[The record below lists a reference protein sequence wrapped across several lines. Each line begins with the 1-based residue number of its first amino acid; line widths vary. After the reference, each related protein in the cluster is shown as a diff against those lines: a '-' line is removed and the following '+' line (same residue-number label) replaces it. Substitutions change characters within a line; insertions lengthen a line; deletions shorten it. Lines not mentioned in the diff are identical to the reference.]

1 MTGLVGSSIRRI
13 AGFCGVLAAVGLIA
27 VPVALAN
34 NNTIDATATVQF
46 SGVIDSPTS
55 CTRAPTQAVID
66 WGDGTATTMG
76 TISGNAVSGTHT
88 YATSA
93 EGSNGGTI
101 TLTGGGC
108 SGTVTD
114 SFTANVAP
122 PPPEFTECPA
132 VDQDTGCQYL
142 IEVNNSTETVLN
154 DPNQGPYEAS
164 DDSLIGVLNNSS
176 SPVSEL
182 PLAVPGSVLFGFDG
196 DGICDPGGPPV
207 PAGCAPQPGT
217 TAGTDCTQGLG
228 GTCAF
233 PVPSGEP
240 AGYTEPG
247 GSTGVPQN
255 GYEGPTTWFS
265 NVSTD
270 TSSGVVHF
278 SPALQPGQSTYF
290 GLEEPPV
297 GTTIGVGG
305 TAPLPGGM
313 SPPTVT
319 STGASFS
326 ALVNPNGQATTA
338 YFQYGL
344 DLKYS
349 KLGGSGP
356 DYTNSTPVQSFAGN
370 FTDDFVNASV
380 SGLVPNALYHVRL
393 VATNAAGTT
402 FGPDMT
408 FTTTHGG
415 TPGSP
420 TLGKTFNVS
429 TVSGLVLIKVHGV
442 FIPLTELTQI
452 PKNTVINA
460 LHGTLSLTSAV
471 PGGHPAADTAAAKG
485 KKHKGSSK
493 TATQKGNFG
502 GAIFKI
508 SQATGGPSKGQVTL
522 TIVENAF
529 KGAPTYSTCKKG
541 KAADAT
547 VAKSSSKTLQLL
559 HASAKGKFTT
569 KGRYGAATVLG
580 TKWTISD
587 RCDGTLI
594 HDVTDSVKVT
604 DFVHHKTIILHAG
617 QSYLAM
623 KP

>member
-1 MTGLVGSSIRRI
+1 M
-13 AGFCGVLAAVGLIA
+13 LAVVALIA
-27 VPVALAN
+27 APAALAN
-34 NNTIDATATVQF
+34 GDTINATATVQF
-46 SGVIDSPTS
+46 SGAVDNPAS
-55 CTRAPTQAVID
+55 CNAVGGSATAMID
-66 WGDGTATTMG
+66 WGDGTADTTG
-76 TISGNAVSGTHT
+76 TISASDVISGTHT
-88 YATSA
+88 YAATGTY
-93 EGSNGGTI
+93 EGSVTITGRNCNGGD
-101 TLTGGGC
+101 GA
-108 SGTVTD
+108 TD
-114 SFTANVAP
+114 SFTANVAAP
-122 PPPEFTECPA
+122 PPQFTECPA
-132 VDQDTGCQYL
+132 VFDDTGCQYL
-142 IEVNNSTETVLN
+142 IQVNNGTETVLN
-154 DPNQGPYEAS
+154 DPNQGPYEGAE
-164 DDSLIGVLNNSS
+164 DSLIGVVNNSS

-182 PLAVPGSVLFGFDG
+182 PLAVPGSDLFGFDG
-196 DGICDPGGPPV
+196 DGICDAGGPPI
-207 PAGCAPQPGT
+207 PSGCAPQSGT
-217 TAGTDCTQGLG
+217 PAGTDCTQGAG

-240 AGYTEPG
+240 AGYIEPA
-247 GSTGVPQN
+247 GSSGVPQN

-278 SPALQPGQSTYF
+278 SPPIPPGGSTYF
-290 GLEEPPV
+290 SLEEPPAN
-297 GTTIGVGG
+297 TTIGVGG

-319 STGASFS
+319 STGANFS
-326 ALVNPNGQATTA
+326 ALVNPNGQATTG

-356 DYTNSTPVQSFAGN
+356 DYTNSTPQQAIAGDFN
-370 FTDDFVNASV
+370 DHFVNASV
-380 SGLVPNALYHVRL
+380 TGLVPNALYHVRL

-429 TVSGLVLIKVHGV
+429 TVSGLVLVKVHGV

-460 LHGTLSLTSAV
+460 LHGTLSLTSAI

-508 SQATGGPSKGQVTL
+508 SQSTGGGSKGQVTL

-529 KGAPTYSTCKKG
+529 KGAPTYATCKKG

-547 VAKSSSKTLQLL
+547 VAKSSSKSLQLL

>member
-1 MTGLVGSSIRRI
+1 MQRGVGDYRLGSTGRRHARRRRAVTI
-13 AGFCGVLAAVGLIA
+13 AARTF
-27 VPVALAN
+27 
-34 NNTIDATATVQF
+34 
-46 SGVIDSPTS
+46 
-55 CTRAPTQAVID
+55 
-66 WGDGTATTMG
+66 
-76 TISGNAVSGTHT
+76 AVSGTHT

-93 EGSNGGTI
+93 EGTNSGTI
-101 TLTGGGC
+101 TFSGGNC
-108 SGTVTD
+108 SAD
-114 SFTANVAP
+114 EQDNFTANVAAP
-122 PPPEFTECPA
+122 PPQFTECPA
-132 VDQDTGCQYL
+132 VFDDTGCQYL
-142 IEVNNSTETVLN
+142 IQVNNGTETVLN
-154 DPNQGPYEAS
+154 DPNQGPYEGAE
-164 DDSLIGVLNNSS
+164 DSLIGVLNNSS

-182 PLAVPGSVLFGFDG
+182 PLAVPGSDLFGFDG
-196 DGICDPGGPPV
+196 DGICDAGGPPI
-207 PAGCAPQPGT
+207 PSGCAPQPGT
-217 TAGTDCTQGLG
+217 PAGTDCTQGAG

-240 AGYTEPG
+240 AGYIEPA
-247 GSTGVPQN
+247 GSSGVPQN

-265 NVSTD
+265 NVSAD

-278 SPALQPGQSTYF
+278 SPPIPPGGSTYF
-290 GLEEPPV
+290 SLEEPPAN
-297 GTTIGVGG
+297 TTIGVGG

-319 STGASFS
+319 STGANFS
-326 ALVNPNGQATTA
+326 ALVNPNGQATTG

-356 DYTNSTPVQSFAGN
+356 DYTNSTPQQAIAGDFN
-370 FTDDFVNASV
+370 DHFVNASV
-380 SGLVPNALYHVRL
+380 TGLVPNALYHVRL

-429 TVSGLVLIKVHGV
+429 TVSGLVLVKVHGV

-460 LHGTLSLTSAV
+460 LHGTLSLTSAI

-508 SQATGGPSKGQVTL
+508 SQSTGGGSKGQVTL

-529 KGAPTYSTCKKG
+529 KGAPTYATCKKG

-547 VAKSSSKTLQLL
+547 VAKSSSKSLQLL

>member
-1 MTGLVGSSIRRI
+1 M
-13 AGFCGVLAAVGLIA
+13 LAVVALIA
-27 VPVALAN
+27 APAALAN
-34 NNTIDATATVQF
+34 GDTINATATVQF
-46 SGVIDSPTS
+46 SGAVDNPAS
-55 CTRAPTQAVID
+55 CNAVGGSATAMID
-66 WGDGTATTMG
+66 WGDGTADTTG
-76 TISGNAVSGTHT
+76 TISASDVISGTHT
-88 YATSA
+88 YAATGTY
-93 EGSNGGTI
+93 EGSVTITGRNCNGGD
-101 TLTGGGC
+101 GA
-108 SGTVTD
+108 TD
-114 SFTANVAP
+114 SFTANVAAP
-122 PPPEFTECPA
+122 PPQFTECPA
-132 VDQDTGCQYL
+132 VFDDTGCQYL
-142 IEVNNSTETVLN
+142 IQVNNGTETVLN
-154 DPNQGPYEAS
+154 DPNQGPYEGAE
-164 DDSLIGVLNNSS
+164 DSLIGVVNNSS

-182 PLAVPGSVLFGFDG
+182 PLAVPGSDLFGFDG
-196 DGICDPGGPPV
+196 DGICDAGGPPI
-207 PAGCAPQPGT
+207 PSGCAPQSGT
-217 TAGTDCTQGLG
+217 PAGTDCTQGAG

-240 AGYTEPG
+240 AGYIEPG
-247 GSTGVPQN
+247 GSSGVPQN

-278 SPALQPGQSTYF
+278 SPPIPPGGSTYF
-290 GLEEPPV
+290 SLEEPPAN
-297 GTTIGVGG
+297 TTIGVGG

-319 STGASFS
+319 STGANFS
-326 ALVNPNGQATTA
+326 ALVNPNGQATTG

-356 DYTNSTPVQSFAGN
+356 DYTNSTPQQAIAGDFN
-370 FTDDFVNASV
+370 DHFVNASV
-380 SGLVPNALYHVRL
+380 TGLVPNALYHVRL

-429 TVSGLVLIKVHGV
+429 TVSGLVLVKVHGV

-460 LHGTLSLTSAV
+460 LHGTLSLTSAI

-508 SQATGGPSKGQVTL
+508 SQSTGGGSKGQVTL

-529 KGAPTYSTCKKG
+529 KGAPTYATCKKG

-547 VAKSSSKTLQLL
+547 VAKSSSKSLQLL

>member
-1 MTGLVGSSIRRI
+1 M
-13 AGFCGVLAAVGLIA
+13 LAVVALIA
-27 VPVALAN
+27 APAALAN
-34 NNTIDATATVQF
+34 NDMIPVTATVQF
-46 SGVIDSPTS
+46 SGVVDASPS
-55 CTRAPTQAVID
+55 CNAASATID
-66 WGDGTATTMG
+66 WGDGTTGSPADG
-76 TISGNAVSGTHT
+76 EAVTIAARTFAVSGTHT

-93 EGSNGGTI
+93 EGSNSGTI
-101 TLTGGGC
+101 TFSGGNC
-108 SGTVTD
+108 SAD
-114 SFTANVAP
+114 EQDNFTANVAAP
-122 PPPEFTECPA
+122 PPQFTECPA
-132 VDQDTGCQYL
+132 VFDDTGCQYL
-142 IEVNNSTETVLN
+142 IQVNNGTETVLN
-154 DPNQGPYEAS
+154 DPNQGPYEGAE
-164 DDSLIGVLNNSS
+164 DSLIGVLNNSS

-182 PLAVPGSVLFGFDG
+182 PLAVPGSDLFGFDG
-196 DGICDPGGPPV
+196 DGICDAGGPPI
-207 PAGCAPQPGT
+207 PSGCAPQPGT
-217 TAGTDCTQGLG
+217 PAGTDCTQGAG

-240 AGYTEPG
+240 AGYIEPA
-247 GSTGVPQN
+247 GSSGVPQN

-265 NVSTD
+265 NVSAD

-278 SPALQPGQSTYF
+278 SPPIPPGGSTYF
-290 GLEEPPV
+290 SLEEPPAN
-297 GTTIGVGG
+297 TTIGVGG

-319 STGASFS
+319 STGANFS
-326 ALVNPNGQATTA
+326 ALVNPNGQATTG

-356 DYTNSTPVQSFAGN
+356 DYTNSTPQQAIAGDFN
-370 FTDDFVNASV
+370 DHFVNASV
-380 SGLVPNALYHVRL
+380 TGLVPNALYHVRL

-429 TVSGLVLIKVHGV
+429 TVSGLVLVKVHGV

-460 LHGTLSLTSAV
+460 LHGTLSLTSAI

-508 SQATGGPSKGQVTL
+508 SQSTGGGSKGQVTL

-529 KGAPTYSTCKKG
+529 KGAPTYATCKKG

-547 VAKSSSKTLQLL
+547 VAKSSSKSLQLL

>member
-13 AGFCGVLAAVGLIA
+13 AGVFGVVAAVALIA
-27 VPVALAN
+27 APVALAD
-34 NNTIDATATVQF
+34 TITPQATVQF
-46 SGVIDSPTS
+46 SGVVDSSPS
-55 CTRAPTQAVID
+55 CTSSAATATIS
-66 WGDGTATTMG
+66 WGDGTAASAA
-76 TISGNAVSGTHT
+76 TINPSTHAVSGTHT
-88 YATSA
+88 YATQGDYTGEVDFTNDACSA
-93 EGSNGGTI
+93 DAD
-101 TLTGGGC
+101 L
-108 SGTVTD
+108 
-114 SFTANVAP
+114 FTADVSAAP
-122 PPPEFTECPA
+122 PMFTECPA
-132 VDQDTGCQYL
+132 VFEDNGCQYL
-142 IEVNNSTETVLN
+142 IEVNNGTETVLN
-154 DPNQGPYEAS
+154 DSNQGPYEGS
-164 DDSLIGVLNNSS
+164 DDALIGVLNNSS

-182 PLAVPGSVLFGFDG
+182 PLAVPGSDLFGFDG
-196 DGICDPGGPPV
+196 DGICNPGGPPV
-207 PAGCAPQPGT
+207 PSGCAPQAGT
-217 TAGTDCTQGLG
+217 PAGTDCTQGTG

-240 AGYTEPG
+240 AGYIEPG
-247 GSTGVPQN
+247 GSSGVPQN
-255 GYEGPTTWFS
+255 GYEGPTSWFS

-278 SPALQPGQSTYF
+278 SPAIQPGQSTYF
-290 GLEEPPV
+290 SLEEPPV

-349 KLGGSGP
+349 KFGGSGP

-429 TVSGLVLIKVHGV
+429 TVSGLVLVKVHGV

-471 PGGHPAADTAAAKG
+471 PGGSHPAADVAAKG
-485 KKHKGSSK
+485 KKHKGGTK
-493 TATQKGNFG
+493 TATQQGNFG

-508 SQATGGPSKGQVTL
+508 SQATGGANKGQVTL

-529 KGAPTYSTCKKG
+529 KGAPSYSLCTKHT
-541 KAADAT
+541 ATDAT

-594 HDVTDSVKVT
+594 HDVTDSVQVT
-604 DFVHHKTIILHAG
+604 DFVHHKTITLHAG
-617 QSYLAM
+617 QSYLAT

>member
-1 MTGLVGSSIRRI
+1 M
-13 AGFCGVLAAVGLIA
+13 F
-27 VPVALAN
+27 
-34 NNTIDATATVQF
+34 
-46 SGVIDSPTS
+46 
-55 CTRAPTQAVID
+55 
-66 WGDGTATTMG
+66 
-76 TISGNAVSGTHT
+76 
-88 YATSA
+88 
-93 EGSNGGTI
+93 E
-101 TLTGGGC
+101 
-108 SGTVTD
+108 
-114 SFTANVAP
+114 
-122 PPPEFTECPA
+122 
-132 VDQDTGCQYL
+132 DTGCQYL
-142 IEVNNSTETVLN
+142 IEVNNGTETVLN
-154 DPNQGPYEAS
+154 DSNQGPYEGS
-164 DDSLIGVLNNSS
+164 DDALIGVLNNSS

-182 PLAVPGSVLFGFDG
+182 PLAVPGSDLFGFDG
-196 DGICDPGGPPV
+196 DGICNPGGPPV
-207 PAGCAPQPGT
+207 PSGCAPQAGT
-217 TAGTDCTQGLG
+217 PAGTDCTQGTG

-240 AGYTEPG
+240 AGYIEPG
-247 GSTGVPQN
+247 GSSGVPQN
-255 GYEGPTTWFS
+255 GYEGPTSWFS

-278 SPALQPGQSTYF
+278 SPAIQPGQSTYF
-290 GLEEPPV
+290 SLEEPPV

-349 KLGGSGP
+349 KFGGSGP

-429 TVSGLVLIKVHGV
+429 TVSGLVLVKVHGV

-460 LHGTLSLTSAV
+460 LHGTLSLTSAI
-471 PGGHPAADTAAAKG
+471 PGGSHPAADAAAAKG
-485 KKHKGSSK
+485 KKHKGSGK
-493 TATQKGNFG
+493 TATQQGNFG

-508 SQATGGPSKGQVTL
+508 SQATGGANKGQVTL

-529 KGAPTYSTCKKG
+529 KGAPSYSLCTKHT
-541 KAADAT
+541 ATDAT

-604 DFVHHKTIILHAG
+604 DFVHHKTITLHAG
-617 QSYLAM
+617 QSYLAT

>member
-1 MTGLVGSSIRRI
+1 M
-13 AGFCGVLAAVGLIA
+13 LAVVALIA
-27 VPVALAN
+27 APAALAN
-34 NNTIDATATVQF
+34 NDMIPVTATVQF
-46 SGVIDSPTS
+46 SGVVDASPS
-55 CTRAPTQAVID
+55 CNAASATID
-66 WGDGTATTMG
+66 WGDGTTGSPADG
-76 TISGNAVSGTHT
+76 EAVTIAARTFAVSGTHT

-93 EGSNGGTI
+93 EGSNSGTI
-101 TLTGGGC
+101 TFSGGNC
-108 SGTVTD
+108 SAD
-114 SFTANVAP
+114 EQDNFTANVAAP
-122 PPPEFTECPA
+122 PPQFTECPA
-132 VDQDTGCQYL
+132 VFDDTGCQYL
-142 IEVNNSTETVLN
+142 IQVNNGTETVLN
-154 DPNQGPYEAS
+154 DPNQGPYEGAE
-164 DDSLIGVLNNSS
+164 DSLIGVLNNSS

-182 PLAVPGSVLFGFDG
+182 PLAVPGSDLFGFDG
-196 DGICDPGGPPV
+196 DGICDAGGPPI
-207 PAGCAPQPGT
+207 PSGCAPQSGT
-217 TAGTDCTQGLG
+217 PAGTDCTQGAG

-240 AGYTEPG
+240 AGYIEPG
-247 GSTGVPQN
+247 GSSGVPQN

-278 SPALQPGQSTYF
+278 SPPIPPGGSTYF
-290 GLEEPPV
+290 SLEEPPAN
-297 GTTIGVGG
+297 TTIGVGG

-319 STGASFS
+319 STGANFS
-326 ALVNPNGQATTA
+326 ALVNPNGQATTG

-356 DYTNSTPVQSFAGN
+356 DYTNSTPQQAIAGDFN
-370 FTDDFVNASV
+370 DHFVNASV
-380 SGLVPNALYHVRL
+380 TGLVPNALYHVRL

-429 TVSGLVLIKVHGV
+429 TVSGLVLVKVHGV

-460 LHGTLSLTSAV
+460 LHGTLSLTSAI

-508 SQATGGPSKGQVTL
+508 SQSTGGGSKGQVTL

-529 KGAPTYSTCKKG
+529 KGAPTYATCKKG

-547 VAKSSSKTLQLL
+547 VAKSSSKSLQLL